1 MRCLALLFMNLFLIG
16 DVHGC
21 YYTFQALLRYWQ
33 PQEELLIQVGDL
45 VDRGNFAPETVAM
58 AMEVHADYPGQ
69 TVFLRGNHE
78 AGMIRHYGS
87 DGPFPEWLNWGGR
100 TTVHQYDQQPSLLQP
115 HLRWLAQRPLIW
127 ENDHVVVSH
136 AGLADTDDPYDE
148 ENLDGVLW
156 RRGPLRNVGK
166 LQVIGHT
173 PTPNGLPLF
182 DRLSHTL
189 SIDTGAYLG
198 RVLTGVK
205 LTAEGEILQIVAIP
219 VEAADIS

>member
-1 MRCLALLFMNLFLIG
+1 MNLFLIG

-21 YYTFQALLRYWQ
+21 CHTFQTLLRYWQ

-45 VDRGNFAPETVAM
+45 VDRGNFAPETVGL
-58 AMEVHADYPGQ
+58 AMELNATYPSQ

-78 AGMIRHYGS
+78 AGMIRHYGP

-100 TTVHQYDQQPSLLQP
+100 TTVQQYAVQPALLQL
-115 HLRWLAQRPLIW
+115 HLRWLEQRPLIW
-127 ENDHVVVSH
+127 ENDHVVASH
-136 AGLADTDDPYDE
+136 AGLADTPEPYDE
-148 ENLDGVLW
+148 DNLDGVLW

-198 RVLTGVK
+198 RTLTGVK
-205 LTAEGEILQIVAIP
+205 LNPQGDILQIVAVP
-219 VEAADIS
+219 VDPNDIS